1 MTINCHGELLDLTS
15 AKIMGIINITPD
27 SFYENSRTS
36 SKDLLKKA
44 EKMLEQGADL
54 LDIGGYSSRPGAT
67 EVSQEEELRRVVPV
81 VKTLVKTFPKV
92 RISVDTF
99 RSEVARQSLS
109 EGACMINDISA
120 GHLDEKMWQII
131 ADFQVP
137 YIAMHMKGTPKNMQ
151 EHTHYEDI
159 VKEMIFYFSQIKSKA
174 QQYGVNDL
182 IIDPGFGFSK
192 TLEQNYEILR
202 KLSLF
207 RILDV
212 PILVGVSRKS
222 MLYRLLQTTA
232 ENALNATTIVNTL
245 ALTKGAH
252 ILRVHD
258 VQQAKECVQIFEKM
272 EKL

>member
-27 SFYENSRTS
+27 SFYENSRAS

-44 EKMLEQGADL
+44 ENMLKQGADL

-159 VKEMIFYFSQIKSKA
+159 VKEMIFYFSQIKAKA
-174 QQYGVNDL
+174 QQYGINDL

-272 EKL
+272 EKS

>member
-159 VKEMIFYFSQIKSKA
+159 VKEMIFYFSQIKAKA
-174 QQYGVNDL
+174 QQYGINDL

>member
-1 MTINCHGELLDLTS
+1 MTINCDGELLDLTS

-27 SFYENSRTS
+27 SFYENSRAS

-99 RSEVARQSLS
+99 RSEVARQSLL

-159 VKEMIFYFSQIKSKA
+159 VKEMIFYFSQIKAKA
-174 QQYGVNDL
+174 QQYGINDL

>member
-44 EKMLEQGADL
+44 ENMLEQGADL

-67 EVSQEEELRRVVPV
+67 EVSQEEELKRVVPV

-120 GHLDEKMWQII
+120 GHLDEKMWHII

>member
-44 EKMLEQGADL
+44 ENMLEQGADL

-67 EVSQEEELRRVVPV
+67 EVSQEEELKRVVPV

-120 GHLDEKMWQII
+120 GHLDEKMWHII

-159 VKEMIFYFSQIKSKA
+159 VKEMIFYFSQIKAKA
-174 QQYGVNDL
+174 QQYGINDL

-232 ENALNATTIVNTL
+232 ENTLNATTIVNTL

-272 EKL
+272 EKS

>member
-27 SFYENSRTS
+27 SFYENSRAS

-99 RSEVARQSLS
+99 RSEVARQSLL

-151 EHTHYEDI
+151 EHTHYQDI
-159 VKEMIFYFSQIKSKA
+159 VKEMIFYFSQIKAKA
-174 QQYGVNDL
+174 QQYGINDL

>member
-27 SFYENSRTS
+27 SFYENSRAS

-81 VKTLVKTFPKV
+81 VKTFVKTFPKV

-159 VKEMIFYFSQIKSKA
+159 VKEMIFYFSQIKAKA
-174 QQYGVNDL
+174 QQYGINDL

-272 EKL
+272 EKS

>member
-44 EKMLEQGADL
+44 KKMLEQGADL

-159 VKEMIFYFSQIKSKA
+159 VKEMIFYFSQIKAKA
-174 QQYGVNDL
+174 QQYGINDL

>member
-44 EKMLEQGADL
+44 ENMLEQGADL

-67 EVSQEEELRRVVPV
+67 EVSQEEELKRVVPV

-159 VKEMIFYFSQIKSKA
+159 VKEMIFYFSQIKAKA
-174 QQYGVNDL
+174 QQYGINDL